1 MKQPRQ
7 KALETA
13 WLTVTAPTAL
23 GCWCHRKDDDRGHF
37 VLGAVTLGQGAFLV
51 AHPTEDSARRWSR
64 MKLSTLMRS
73 TAIVREMFPQR
84 SRDSA
89 DAVFYKERRD
99 GLASILI
106 TGANS
111 PASLSQVTIANQ
123 CQDDLSKWDVNSAG
137 DPEAMA
143 DSRSRAMPDAKI
155 LKISTPLITPGFR
168 ITKSFLDGSQEHPYI
183 PCPHC
188 GEMQILEWENMR
200 AGLDPA
206 HPEDALVTSIECGAV
221 IEERHRAQMLA
232 GFEWRAHNAGA
243 ERNHRSFWLWSAYSY
258 LQSWEQIAREWL
270 RAHGDPASERMT
282 RSASPMKCA
291 AKSAVRGKN

>member
-73 TAIVREMFPQR
+73 TAILREMFPQR

-89 DAVFYKERRD
+89 DAVFYNERRD

-155 LKISTPLITPGFR
+155 LKISTPLITPEELSRRFAGTSLHPVSALWR
-168 ITKSFLDGSQEHPYI
+168 DADSRMGEHA
-183 PCPHC
+183 
-188 GEMQILEWENMR
+188 GR
-200 AGLDPA
+200 ARP
-206 HPEDALVTSIECGAV
+206 GAP
-221 IEERHRAQMLA
+221 RGRACHQ
-232 GFEWRAHNAGA
+232 H
-243 ERNHRSFWLWSAYSY
+243 
-258 LQSWEQIAREWL
+258 
-270 RAHGDPASERMT
+270 
-282 RSASPMKCA
+282 
-291 AKSAVRGKN
+291 